1 MKGVV
6 PKVAIVEFGEDV
18 QQSFEQALR
27 LIGKIDDLNTTERP
41 VTIKVGVFNHRTE
54 THSTVSVVNAI
65 INSFNKAPQIF
76 LAESD
81 NYKGKGSERLQI
93 WKQLFTQRVVPFN
106 LSEDINTRKVKI
118 ADEEI
123 CFSHILFKPNVLVST
138 HVLRTF
144 EKGSILK
151 NLLGLIPDAKK
162 ARFHKKLET
171 ALLDAYEAI
180 GGIDLA
186 VLDGTYTYRGAG
198 ANPHAGPDSTGYR
211 IKTNVLLVG
220 RDAIAVEAVGA
231 ALVGLDPEKTPVI
244 QEAMNRD
251 LGEGSIEKIEIVG
264 TSFESLK
271 EKFASVAKT
280 QKELYTQRWG
290 PQTWGGHAYNA
301 LESLIQE
308 GFFRLPNERTR
319 EDVAKALES
328 RAISTKGK
336 EGRIA
341 NSLSR
346 RVKKGVLK
354 AAKGP
359 DGWVYWT
366 E

>member
-6 PKVAIVEFGEDV
+6 SKVAIVEFGEDV
-18 QQSFEQALR
+18 QESFEQALR

-41 VTIKVGVFNHRTE
+41 VAIKVGVFNHRTE

-65 INSFNKAPQIF
+65 IKSFNKAPQIF

-93 WKQLFTQRVVPFN
+93 WKELFTQRVVPFN
-106 LSEDINTRKVKI
+106 LSEDKNTRKVKI

-123 CFSHILFKPNVLVST
+123 CFSHVPFKPNVLIST

-171 ALLDAYEAI
+171 ALLDTYEAI

-198 ANPHAGPDSTGYR
+198 ASPHAGSGNTGYR
-211 IKTNVLLVG
+211 VKTNVLLVG
-220 RDAIAVEAVGA
+220 RDAIAVETVGA
-231 ALVGLDPEKTPVI
+231 ALVGLDPEKMPVI

-251 LGEGSIEKIEIVG
+251 LGEGDIEKIEIVG

-271 EKFASVAKT
+271 ERFASVAT
-280 QKELYTQRWG
+280 TRKELRTRQRG
-290 PQTWGGHAYNA
+290 PQTWGGHSYNA

-308 GFFRLPNERTR
+308 GFFKLANKRTR

-328 RAISTKGK
+328 RGIATEGK

-354 AAKGP
+354 AAKGA

>member
-1 MKGVV
+1 MAGAVS
-6 PKVAIVEFGEDV
+6 KVAIVEFNGDV
-18 QQSFEQALR
+18 QDLFKRALK

-54 THSTVSVVNAI
+54 THSTVSVINAI

-81 NYKGKGSERLQI
+81 NYKGKGSERLKI
-93 WKQLFTQRVVPFN
+93 WKELFTKRVAPFN
-106 LSEDINTRKVKI
+106 LSEDKNTRKVKI
-118 ADEEI
+118 AEEEI
-123 CFSHILFKPNVLVST
+123 CFSHILFKPNILVST

-171 ALLDAYEAI
+171 ALLDTYEAI

-198 ANPHAGPDSTGYR
+198 ANPHAGPDDTGYR
-211 IKTNVLLVG
+211 TKTNVLLVG

-231 ALVGLDPEKTPVI
+231 ALVGLDPEKMPVI

-251 LGEGSIEKIEIVG
+251 LGEGDIEKIEIVG

-271 EKFASVAKT
+271 EKFVSVATT
-280 QKELYTQRWG
+280 QKELRTRRRG
-290 PQTWGGHAYNA
+290 PQTWGGHAYDA

-308 GFFRLPNERTR
+308 GFFRLPNKKTR

-359 DGWVYWT
+359 DVWVYWT

>member
-1 MKGVV
+1 MVS
-6 PKVAIVEFGEDV
+6 KVAVVEFNGDAQE
-18 QQSFEQALR
+18 SFRRALD
-27 LIGKIDDLNTTERP
+27 LIGSINDLNTMERP
-41 VTIKVGVFNHRTE
+41 VVIKVGVFDHKAK

-65 INSFNKAPQIF
+65 INSFNRAPQIF

-81 NYKGKGSERLQI
+81 NYRGTGSERLQI
-93 WKQLFTQRVVPFN
+93 WKKLFTKRVVPFN
-106 LSEDINTRKVKI
+106 LSDDTNTRTVKI

-123 CFSHILFKPNVLVST
+123 GFSHILFKPNVFVST
-138 HVLRTF
+138 HVLRGY

-151 NLLGLIPDAKK
+151 NLLGLVPDAKK

-180 GGIDLA
+180 ERIDLA
-186 VLDGTYTYRGAG
+186 VLDGTYTFHGAE
-198 ANPHAGPDSTGYR
+198 AVASAQRTR
-211 IKTNVLLVG
+211 TNTLLVG
-220 RDAIAVEAVGA
+220 RDAVAVEAVGA
-231 ALVGLDPEKTPVI
+231 AIVGLKPEKMPLI
-244 QEAMNRD
+244 QKAIKRG
-251 LGEGSIEKIEIVG
+251 LGEGDIKNIEVLG
-264 TSFESLK
+264 TPFENLK
-271 EKFASVAKT
+271 EKFAFVAKT
-280 QKELYTQRWG
+280 QEEFRTRQRG
-290 PQTWGGHAYNA
+290 PQTWGGLAYHAF
-301 LESLIQE
+301 ESLIQE
-308 GFFRLPNERTR
+308 GFFKLPNKRKR

-341 NSLSR
+341 KSLSR
-346 RVKKGVLK
+346 RVKEGVLK